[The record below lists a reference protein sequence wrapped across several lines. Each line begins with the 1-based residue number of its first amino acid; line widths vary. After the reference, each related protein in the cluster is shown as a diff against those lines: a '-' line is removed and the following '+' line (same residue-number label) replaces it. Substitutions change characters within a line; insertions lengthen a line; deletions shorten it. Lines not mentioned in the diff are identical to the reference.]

1 MRIIKEGKPI
11 KVKVEKTTP
20 ISIVCQDCGLE
31 AELERG
37 EDVVKCPCCG
47 SLNLVSTLPLVD
59 FHRKKSPSE
68 RFPDE
73 YYRFN
78 SSGDG
83 DAAVLSERET
93 AKMIDDTVETYKK
106 ANCGYAFSSRGDT
119 FVAVFQTDEDDVNDF
134 LVVVSKDRYEY
145 DFVNGE

>member
-1 MRIIKEGKPI
+1 MKIIKQGSPNATKN
-11 KVKVEKTTP
+11 TTP

-37 EDVVKCPCCG
+37 ENVTKCPCCG
-47 SLNLVSTLPLVD
+47 SFNLVSTVPFVD
-59 FHRKKSPSE
+59 FYRKKSPSE

-73 YYRFN
+73 YYHFG

-83 DAAVLSERET
+83 DGAILTKRET
-93 AKMIDDTVETYKK
+93 AKMIDDTVEEYKK

-119 FVAVFQTDEDDVNDF
+119 FVAVFQIDEDDTDMF
-134 LVVVSKDRYEY
+134 LVMVSKDHYEY
-145 DFVNGE
+145 EHVNGD

>member
-1 MRIIKEGKPI
+1 MRIIKQGKP
-11 KVKVEKTTP
+11 KEEKKTTP

-31 AELERG
+31 AELDCG
-37 EDVVKCPCCG
+37 EDVTRCPCCG
-47 SLNLVSTLPLVD
+47 SSNLVSTVPFVN
-59 FHRKKSPSE
+59 FPRKKLPSE

-73 YYRFN
+73 YYHFS

-83 DAAVLSERET
+83 DAAILSEQST
-93 AKMIDDTVETYKK
+93 AKMIDDTVEEYKK
-106 ANCGYAFSSRGDT
+106 ANCGYAFSSKGDT
-119 FVAVFQTDEDDVNDF
+119 LVAVFQTDEDEINDF

>member
-1 MRIIKEGKPI
+1 MRVIKEGNPI
-11 KVKVEKTTP
+11 KIKNAKAIHSSVSCP
-20 ISIVCQDCGLE
+20 ICGFE
-31 AELERG
+31 AELDPG
-37 EDVVKCPCCG
+37 EAVLECPCCG
-47 SLNLVSTLPLVD
+47 SPNVVFTMPLVNSY
-59 FHRKKSPSE
+59 RKKLPSE

-83 DAAVLSERET
+83 DCAILSERET
-93 AKMIDDTVETYKK
+93 AKMIDDTVEEYKK
-106 ANCGYAFSSRGDT
+106 ANCGYAFSSTGDT

-134 LVVVSKDRYEY
+134 LVMVSKDHYEY

>member
-1 MRIIKEGKPI
+1 MRIIKQGRPI
-11 KVKVEKTTP
+11 KVKKTTP

-31 AELERG
+31 AEIDRG
-37 EDVVKCPCCG
+37 EDVTRCPCCG
-47 SLNLVSTLPLVD
+47 SLNLVSTVPFVD
-59 FHRKKSPSE
+59 FARRKSPSE

-73 YYRFN
+73 YYHFN

-83 DAAVLSERET
+83 DCAILSEQST
-93 AKMIDDTVETYKK
+93 AKMIDDTVEEYKK
-106 ANCGYAFSSRGDT
+106 ANCGYAFSSTGDT

-134 LVVVSKDRYEY
+134 LVMVSKDHYEY

>member
-1 MRIIKEGKPI
+1 MRIIKKGNPI
-11 KVKVEKTTP
+11 KTIKMPLASVSCP
-20 ISIVCQDCGLE
+20 ICGFE
-31 AELERG
+31 AELDPG
-37 EDVVKCPCCG
+37 ENVTQCPCCG
-47 SLNLVSTLPLVD
+47 ASDVIFTTSLAAFETK
-59 FHRKKSPSE
+59 KKSPSE

-73 YYRFN
+73 YYHFN

-93 AKMIDDTVETYKK
+93 AKMIDDTVEEYKK
-106 ANCGYAFSSRGDT
+106 ANCGYAFSGRGDT